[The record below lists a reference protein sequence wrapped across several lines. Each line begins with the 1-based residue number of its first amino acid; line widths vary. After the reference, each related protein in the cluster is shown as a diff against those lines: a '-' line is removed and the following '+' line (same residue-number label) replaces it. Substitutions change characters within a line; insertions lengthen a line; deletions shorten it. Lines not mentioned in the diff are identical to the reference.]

1 MLIPLVYFIIA
12 YFYQPILGS
21 TLGPFL
27 ESDPVTFSIIIVAFL
42 SLSKP
47 IGGLIFGIA
56 FWNTARAV
64 SYEKKI
70 KTCML
75 VSGWGIFFIFAANQG
90 TVQQTTSFWNPNVNH
105 TEYCGILGAGRDL
118 QFSKTCVSE

>member
-1 MLIPLVYFIIA
+1 MLIPLVYFIIT

-27 ESDPVTFSIIIVAFL
+27 ESDPVTFSIVIVAFV

-47 IGGLIFGIA
+47 IGGLVFGIG

-64 SYEKKI
+64 SYEKR
-70 KTCML
+70 L
-75 VSGWGIFFIFAANQG
+75 
-90 TVQQTTSFWNPNVNH
+90 
-105 TEYCGILGAGRDL
+105 EYVCLFLDGGYSCCS
-118 QFSKTCVSE
+118 Q

>member
-1 MLIPLVYFIIA
+1 MTSYREKVLNAITYWIIMLIPLVYFIIT

-27 ESDPVTFSIIIVAFL
+27 ESDPVTFSIILVAFL

-56 FWNTARAV
+56 FWNTARTV

-75 VSGWGIFFIFAANQG
+75 ISGWGIFFIFGANQ
-90 TVQQTTSFWNPNVNH
+90 VP
-105 TEYCGILGAGRDL
+105 L
-118 QFSKTCVSE
+118 SKQRHFLLLESQR